1 MLEANPIHIRKLQTK
16 TNNFQHSSNYFPPL
30 CVFYRPDENDV
41 IKSFFLS
48 NSSSKTGR
56 MFILH
61 TLIKIT
67 RSTFWQSF
75 SLITSFLCILQTRI
89 IFYVL
94 VSKIR
99 SANRNSFKLSQLGD
113 FMSNQSWKFQ
123 FKRLTTAVF
132 ISWSVFS
139 ESGSRGPCKDE
150 VRNLFSLIHT
160 LHLISSIVLQSFN
173 VITSFLCILQTRTVF
188 KVFGL

>member
-1 MLEANPIHIRKLQTK
+1 MT
-16 TNNFQHSSNYFPPL
+16 
-30 CVFYRPDENDV
+30 
-41 IKSFFLS
+41 
-48 NSSSKTGR
+48 SSSR
-56 MFILH
+56 FS
-61 TLIKIT
+61 LITQVLKLGECSYYTHFLEIT

-99 SANRNSFKLSQLGD
+99 SANRNNFKLSQLGD

-123 FKRLTTAVF
+123 LKRLTTAVF